1 MQNLRNDKRFV
12 HISFRISENLRRE
25 LNSEAKRQGINVSA
39 LANRVLMKYIVF
51 DRIVEHEH
59 SVVLDR
65 RIFTPIIDK
74 ISRDDLEVIGMN
86 LGPRL
91 VKQTLEFFGI
101 EPTVENLISRY
112 FEPMGTYSG
121 RYQSN
126 VVGSGPELKLILE
139 HDYGSKW
146 SAFLAEYVKG
156 VVKSVLGTEPRI
168 ELANDL
174 IKVEFQGASAK

>member
-1 MQNLRNDKRFV
+1 MNR
-12 HISFRISENLRRE
+12 
-25 LNSEAKRQGINVSA
+25 EAKRQGINLNA
-39 LANRVLMKYIVF
+39 LANRVLTKYIVF

-74 ISRDDLEVIGMN
+74 ISRDDLEDMGMR

-91 VKQTLEFFGI
+91 VKQTFEFFDI
-101 EPTVENLISRY
+101 EPTVESLVSRY

-126 VVGSGPELKLILE
+126 LVGSGPDLKLIME

-156 VVKSVLGTEPRI
+156 IVKSVLGTEPRI
-168 ELANDL
+168 ELADDL
-174 IKVEFQGASAK
+174 IKVEFRGASAK